1 MSDIVIHLFE
11 APQDIFEKIFT
22 EKGEIIEKSYG
33 KIETKSFEKKKEWF
47 PRAKTFSLEE
57 DRQGFK
63 WVGKKYPKLFA
74 NNLNNI
80 FNDFIESIK
89 QSQNKK
95 NIIIIFWNNYLN
107 PFRKMINEIKIDH
120 PFVLFNFSEEDKV
133 ENDFF

>member
-33 KIETKSFEKKKEWF
+33 KIETKSFEKKKD
-47 PRAKTFSLEE
+47 REE
-57 DRQGFK
+57 NRQGFK

-74 NNLNNI
+74 NNLKNI
-80 FNDFIESIK
+80 FNDFIESIN

-95 NIIIIFWNNYLN
+95 I
-107 PFRKMINEIKIDH
+107 
-120 PFVLFNFSEEDKV
+120 
-133 ENDFF
+133 